1 MSVTLLAG
9 RALDACWQAWQLKS
23 SSVPTH
29 SKQGPLA
36 CPLHAGPL
44 LTSVA
49 VAAGAAGCVTLISTP
64 RAHHLLAALQAQ
76 QKTLPWTPSQQAEAV
91 LCPASRHCWQQWA
104 APQHANSR
112 KGPVRCSEPP
122 LTRPALSATAG
133 AAGGIGQPLSL
144 LIKLN
149 PLVGELRLYD
159 VVGTPGVAA
168 DVGHMDTDVRVTSA
182 LGQEQL
188 GNALYGSDLVII
200 PAGVPRK
207 PGMTRDD
214 LFNINAGGLPAAA
227 GCSQGRLQ
235 AEGWA
240 AWQWCGLGHAGCR
253 GRGQANR
260 QAAACLDW
268 CHCPAMQAS

>member
-1 MSVTLLAG
+1 MATYVGPCLL
-9 RALDACWQAWQLKS
+9 QLI
-23 SSVPTH
+23 PDH
-29 SKQGPLA
+29 
-36 CPLHAGPL
+36 
-44 LTSVA
+44 
-49 VAAGAAGCVTLISTP
+49 
-64 RAHHLLAALQAQ
+64 
-76 QKTLPWTPSQQAEAV
+76 
-91 LCPASRHCWQQWA
+91 PA
-104 APQHANSR
+104 P
-112 KGPVRCSEPP
+112 
-122 LTRPALSATAG
+122 SATAG

-214 LFNINAGGLPAAA
+214 LFNINAGALHAVA
-227 GCSQGRLQ
+227 GHYQVQLQSGGR
-235 AEGWA
+235 A
-240 AWQWCGLGHAGCR
+240 AWQCVGSACGRLAVMGIAQVSCGFVRCS
-253 GRGQANR
+253 
-260 QAAACLDW
+260 
-268 CHCPAMQAS
+268 M